1 MTSLLE
7 LCQSHTA
14 CSSIILTVGGSVH
27 TAAAAAAGRHAAAA
41 AGELLQLAGKRN
53 DFLSVLPHHLEAE
66 VGTRFVWRIL
76 REASESCNFGKKN
89 LTARKI
95 CSQRT

>member
-14 CSSIILTVGGSVH
+14 CSSIILTVGRSVH
-27 TAAAAAAGRHAAAA
+27 TATTARRHAAAA

-66 VGTRFVWRIL
+66 IGTRF
-76 REASESCNFGKKN
+76 A
-89 LTARKI
+89 
-95 CSQRT
+95 

>member
-27 TAAAAAAGRHAAAA
+27 TTAAGRHAAAA

-66 VGTRFVWRIL
+66 IGTRFAWGIL
-76 REASESCNFGKKN
+76 REEVN
-89 LTARKI
+89 LAI
-95 CSQRT
+95 AGFLL